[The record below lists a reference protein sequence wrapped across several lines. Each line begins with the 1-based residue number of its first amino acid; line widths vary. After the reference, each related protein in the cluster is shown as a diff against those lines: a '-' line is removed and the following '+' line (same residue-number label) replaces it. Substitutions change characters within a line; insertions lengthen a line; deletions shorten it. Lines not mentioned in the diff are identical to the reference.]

1 MALAMVVAKSEPC
14 ACCGVGVLAV
24 TPFAGCCGVLTS
36 LGWVLTSRVGISMF
50 FVDMSF
56 TTRLLVSEFPTHR
69 SGLVSGY
76 LYWTARSKGAH
87 AMR

>member
-1 MALAMVVAKSEPC
+1 MALVMVVAKSEPC

-36 LGWVLTSRVGISMF
+36 RVGISMF

-56 TTRLLVSEFPTHR
+56 VTRLLVSEFPTHR
-69 SGLVSGY
+69 SGLVSGD